1 MNDFHLCQHCTHV
14 VGRMGKKTPR
24 NQLLY
29 RPRVSAELERTSSR
43 STATGP
49 PGPIRSFQPHKIE

>member
-1 MNDFHLCQHCTHV
+1 MNDFHLCQHCTQV

-29 RPRVSAELERTSSR
+29 RPTGECRIRKDVFWIYSNRHNRSDSPVPTS
-43 STATGP
+43 
-49 PGPIRSFQPHKIE
+49 